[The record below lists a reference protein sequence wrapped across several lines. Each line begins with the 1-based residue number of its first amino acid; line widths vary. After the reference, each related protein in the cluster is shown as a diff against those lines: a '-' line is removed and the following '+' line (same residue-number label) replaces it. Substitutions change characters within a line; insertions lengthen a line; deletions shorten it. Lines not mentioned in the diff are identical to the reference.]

1 MVFDNHTHTTISNL
15 RLLDCINDP
24 IQLIDKAI
32 ELGLAGIAITD
43 HEALCAHIDVNE
55 YAKKLQETHPEFT
68 VALGDEIYL
77 TDTRDK
83 GQKYYHFILIAKDAI
98 GHRCLRELSTKA
110 WLNSYYDRGMERVPL
125 LKEELRSIYS
135 RFRGHLI
142 ATTACL
148 GGELGTSVLNLID
161 CENALDTINAQRY
174 HNQIA
179 VFLEYCLDLFGDD
192 FYIEV
197 APAKSKDQVAA
208 NKRFVKIA
216 EAFGI
221 KLCVGSDSHYLR
233 KEDRYVHKAYLT
245 SKPGEREVDSFY
257 EYCYLMN
264 EQEIR
269 ENLRAGLPDEVID
282 QIFCNSMEMAKKIEF
297 YDLSHSQQVTEVPVK
312 DYPKNNR
319 MAAEVKEYPTLAQ
332 MFVSDNI
339 QERYWINQCF
349 EGLEQKIG
357 EWDKHLNYVA
367 RLEEEADTKRIIGE
381 KLNTNMFAYPITL
394 QHYIDLFWKCGS
406 LVGPG
411 RGSSCSGLNHYLLN
425 VTQLDPIKYDL
436 PWFRY
441 LNRERVELGDI
452 DLDLAPSRRPSILS
466 EIKSERAQYLKEDL
480 DPQFKANL
488 GCTMIATFGTETT
501 KSAILTACRGY
512 RSKDYPSGI
521 DVDDAQYMTGLI
533 PIERGFLW
541 PLQDVIHG
549 NPEKERKPV
558 KPFLSFVNQFPGL
571 LDIMPNIEGLVN
583 KRSSH
588 ASGVILFNDD
598 PFEHCCFMK
607 TPKGEIITQWDLHKL
622 ESAGNVKYDF
632 LVVEVLDK
640 IIQAIQLLQEDGEID
655 PALSLREVYNKY
667 FHPDV
672 FPMDDKDMWKALQDG
687 DVLNAFQFDSEVGG
701 RAMKKIAPKSLQE
714 LADANGLMR
723 LMPSEKGAE
732 MPLDKYV
739 RFKDN
744 IRLWYKEMD
753 EAGLSKTEQKILEP
767 YFLSSYGV
775 PPSQEQLM
783 RMLMDPNICG
793 FSLAEAN
800 TARKIVGKKQMSKIP
815 ALHDKVLKSARS
827 QLLGQY
833 VWKNGIGP
841 QMGYSFSLIH
851 ALAYSILGL
860 QTGYIATHWNPVYWN
875 TACLIVNSGSLEDAS
890 KSEIVDIY
898 APEADD
904 LANGITFE
912 DLPDRSG
919 KVRKTASTDYSK
931 VAKAI
936 GEIRDSGVE
945 VSLLDINKS
954 GFGFK
959 PDAANNRILYGLK
972 GAANISD
979 DFIKQII
986 ANRPYVSMYDFYA
999 RVHPKAQQM
1008 ISLIKGGAFDSLEPR
1023 YQAMVEYV
1031 WLKCDKKKRIT
1042 LQNLPG
1048 LIRYGLLPEDTAE
1061 RIEARKFYEFT
1072 RYLKA
1077 ECKYLPDPSMYLAND
1092 IVIEFLNAHDLS
1104 DLLIIN
1110 TESRRTFIDVK
1121 MWDKIYQKQMDVFRD
1136 WIASDKEGILNTL
1149 NDTIF
1154 MEEWEKYGKG
1164 NLSSWEMDALCFY
1177 YHPHELIDANT
1188 YKYGISNY
1196 KDLPEVPVVER
1207 IYQRGNASIPIYRLN
1222 KICGTCIAKDKAK
1235 STVYLLTT
1243 QGVVTVK
1250 FTKEYFSMFDRRIST
1265 IDPTT
1270 GKKKF
1275 LENSWFNRGSM
1286 IMVKGFR
1293 REDMFVSRN
1302 YAASSGHQL
1311 YHITQ
1316 VLPNGDLE
1324 LQGERVKGEAEEDD
1338 NEV

>member
-43 HEALCAHIDVNE
+43 HEALCAHMDVNE

-125 LKEELRSIYS
+125 LKEELKSIYS

-148 GGELGTSVLNLID
+148 GGELGTAVLNLID

-197 APAKSKDQVAA
+197 APAKSKDQIAA

-221 KLCVGSDSHYLR
+221 RMCVGSDSHYLR

-257 EYCYLMN
+257 EYCYLMD

-269 ENLRAGLPDEVID
+269 ENLRAGLSDEVID
-282 QIFCNSMEMAKKIEF
+282 QIFRNSMEIAKKIEF

-312 DYPKNNR
+312 DYPKNSR

-332 MFVSDNI
+332 MFVSNNI
-339 QERYWINQCF
+339 QERYWVNQCF

-357 EWDKHLNYVA
+357 EWDKHLDYVA

-466 EIKSERAQYLKEDL
+466 EIKSERAQYLKAGL
-480 DPQFKANL
+480 DPQFKVNL
-488 GCTMIATFGTETT
+488 GCTMIATFGSETA

-533 PIERGFLW
+533 PIERGILW

-571 LDIMPNIEGLVN
+571 LDIMLNIEGLVN

-588 ASGVILFNDD
+588 ASGVILFGDD

-622 ESAGNVKYDF
+622 EAAGNVKYDF

-655 PALSLREVYNKY
+655 PTLSLREVYNKY

-672 FPMDDKDMWKALQDG
+672 FPMDDKNMWKALQDG

-753 EAGLSKTEQKILEP
+753 DAGLSKTEQKILEP

-800 TARKIVGKKQMSKIP
+800 TARKIVGKKQMAKIP
-815 ALHDKVLKSARS
+815 ALHEKVLKSARS

-1008 ISLIKGGAFDSLEPR
+1008 VSLIKGGAFDSLEPR

-1121 MWDKIYQKQMDVFRD
+1121 MWDKVYQKQMDVFRD
-1136 WIASDKEGILNTL
+1136 WIASDKEGILNAL

-1302 YAASSGHQL
+1302 YAASPGHQL
-1311 YHITQ
+1311 YRITQ

-1338 NEV
+1338 EV

>member
-43 HEALCAHIDVNE
+43 HEALCAHMDVNE

-125 LKEELRSIYS
+125 LKEELKSIYS

-197 APAKSKDQVAA
+197 APAKSKDQIAA

-221 KLCVGSDSHYLR
+221 KMCVGSDSHYLR

-257 EYCYLMN
+257 EYCYLMD

-269 ENLRAGLPDEVID
+269 ENLRAGLSDEVID
-282 QIFCNSMEMAKKIEF
+282 QIFRNSMEIAKKIEF

-312 DYPKNNR
+312 DYPKNSR

-339 QERYWINQCF
+339 QERYWVNQCF

-466 EIKSERAQYLKEDL
+466 EIKSERAQYLKTDL

-488 GCTMIATFGTETT
+488 GCTMIATFGTETA

-533 PIERGFLW
+533 PIERGLLW
-541 PLQDVIHG
+541 PLQDVVYG

-571 LDIMPNIEGLVN
+571 LDIMLNIEGLIN

-588 ASGVILFNDD
+588 ASGVILFSDD

-622 ESAGNVKYDF
+622 EAAGNVKYDF

-672 FPMDDKDMWKALQDG
+672 FPMDDKDMWKALQEG

-744 IRLWYKEMD
+744 IQLWYKEMD
-753 EAGLSKTEQKILEP
+753 DAGLSKTEQKILEP

-793 FSLAEAN
+793 FSLADAN
-800 TARKIVGKKQMSKIP
+800 TARKIVGKKQIAKIP
-815 ALHDKVLKSARS
+815 ALHEKVLKSAKS

-904 LANGITFE
+904 LANGVTFE

-1042 LQNLPG
+1042 LQNLPS

-1110 TESRRTFIDVK
+1110 TESRCTFIDVK
-1121 MWDKIYQKQMDVFRD
+1121 MWDKVYQKQMDVFRD
-1136 WIASDKEGILNTL
+1136 WIASDKEGILNAL
-1149 NDTIF
+1149 NDAIF

-1164 NLSSWEMDALCFY
+1164 NLSSWEMKALCFY

-1188 YKYGISNY
+1188 RKYGISNY

-1207 IYQRGNASIPIYRLN
+1207 IYQRGNASIPIYRLDR
-1222 KICGTCIAKDKAK
+1222 ICGTCIAKDKAK

-1275 LENSWFNRGSM
+1275 LEDSWFNRGSM
-1286 IMVKGFR
+1286 ILVKGFR

-1302 YAASSGHQL
+1302 YAASPGHQL
-1311 YHITQ
+1311 YRITQ

-1338 NEV
+1338 EV

>member
-43 HEALCAHIDVNE
+43 HEALCAHMDVNE

-125 LKEELRSIYS
+125 LKEELKSIYS

-148 GGELGTSVLNLID
+148 GGELGTAVLNLID

-197 APAKSKDQVAA
+197 APAKSKDQIAA

-221 KLCVGSDSHYLR
+221 KMCVGSDSHYLR

-257 EYCYLMN
+257 EYCYLMD

-282 QIFCNSMEMAKKIEF
+282 QIFRNSMEIAKKIEF

-312 DYPKNNR
+312 DYPKNSR

-339 QERYWINQCF
+339 QERYWVNQCF

-466 EIKSERAQYLKEDL
+466 EIKSERAQYLKTDL

-488 GCTMIATFGTETT
+488 GCTMIATFGTETA

-512 RSKDYPSGI
+512 RSQDYPSGI

-533 PIERGFLW
+533 PIERGLLW
-541 PLQDVIHG
+541 PLQDVVHG

-571 LDIMPNIEGLVN
+571 LDIMLNIEGLIN

-588 ASGVILFNDD
+588 ASGVILFSDD

-622 ESAGNVKYDF
+622 EAAGNVKYDF

-655 PALSLREVYNKY
+655 PTLSLREVYNKY

-687 DVLNAFQFDSEVGG
+687 EVLNAFQFDSEVGG

-744 IRLWYKEMD
+744 IQLWYKEMD
-753 EAGLSKTEQKILEP
+753 DAGLSKTEQKILEP

-793 FSLAEAN
+793 FSLADAN
-800 TARKIVGKKQMSKIP
+800 AARKIVGKKQIAKIP
-815 ALHDKVLKSARS
+815 ALHEKVLKSARS

-904 LANGITFE
+904 LANGVTFE

-1008 ISLIKGGAFDSLEPR
+1008 VSLIKGGAFDSLEPR

-1042 LQNLPG
+1042 LQNLPS

-1110 TESRRTFIDVK
+1110 TESRCTFIDVK
-1121 MWDKIYQKQMDVFRD
+1121 MWDKVYQKQMDVFRD
-1136 WIASDKEGILNTL
+1136 WIASDKEGILNAL
-1149 NDTIF
+1149 NDAIF

-1164 NLSSWEMDALCFY
+1164 NLSSWEMEALCFY
-1177 YHPHELIDANT
+1177 YHPHELINANT

-1293 REDMFVSRN
+1293 REDMFISRN
-1302 YAASSGHQL
+1302 YAASPGHQL
-1311 YHITQ
+1311 YRITQ

-1338 NEV
+1338 EV

>member
-43 HEALCAHIDVNE
+43 HEALCAHMDVNE

-125 LKEELRSIYS
+125 LKEELESIYS

-197 APAKSKDQVAA
+197 APAKSKDQIAA
-208 NKRFVKIA
+208 NKRFVMIA
-216 EAFGI
+216 KAFGI
-221 KLCVGSDSHYLR
+221 KMCVGSDSHYLR

-257 EYCYLMN
+257 EYCYLMD

-282 QIFCNSMEMAKKIEF
+282 QIFCNSMEIAKKIEF

-312 DYPKNNR
+312 DYPKNSR

-339 QERYWINQCF
+339 QERYWVNQCF

-466 EIKSERAQYLKEDL
+466 EIKSERAQYLKADL

-571 LDIMPNIEGLVN
+571 LDIMLNIEGLVN

-588 ASGVILFNDD
+588 ASGVILFSDD

-622 ESAGNVKYDF
+622 EAAGNVKYDF

-655 PALSLREVYNKY
+655 PTLSLREVYNKY

-672 FPMDDKDMWKALQDG
+672 FPMEDKNMWKALQDG
-687 DVLNAFQFDSEVGG
+687 EVLNAFQFDSEVGG

-744 IRLWYKEMD
+744 IQLWYKEMD
-753 EAGLSKTEQKILEP
+753 DAGLSKTEQKILEP

-793 FSLAEAN
+793 FSLADAN
-800 TARKIVGKKQMSKIP
+800 AARKIVGKKQMSKIP
-815 ALHDKVLKSARS
+815 ALHEKVLKSARS

-860 QTGYIATHWNPVYWN
+860 QTAYIATHWNPVYWN

-904 LANGITFE
+904 LANGVTFE

-986 ANRPYVSMYDFYA
+986 ANRPYVSIYDFYA

-1008 ISLIKGGAFDSLEPR
+1008 VSLIMGGAFDSLEPR

-1042 LQNLPG
+1042 LQNLPS

-1110 TESRRTFIDVK
+1110 TESRCAFIDVK
-1121 MWDKIYQKQMDVFRD
+1121 MWDKVYQKQMDVFRD
-1136 WIASDKEGILNTL
+1136 WIASDKEGILNAL
-1149 NDTIF
+1149 NDAIF

-1164 NLSSWEMDALCFY
+1164 NLSSWEMKALCFY

-1188 YKYGISNY
+1188 RKYGISNY

-1207 IYQRGNASIPIYRLN
+1207 IYQRGNASIPIYRLDR
-1222 KICGTCIAKDKAK
+1222 ICGTCIAKDKAK

-1275 LENSWFNRGSM
+1275 LEDSWFNRGSM

-1302 YAASSGHQL
+1302 YAASPGHQL
-1311 YHITQ
+1311 YRITQ

-1338 NEV
+1338 EV

>member
-43 HEALCAHIDVNE
+43 HEALCAHMDVNE

-77 TDTRDK
+77 ADTRDK

-125 LKEELRSIYS
+125 LKEELKSIYS

-148 GGELGTSVLNLID
+148 GGELGTAVLNLID

-179 VFLEYCLDLFGDD
+179 VFLEYCLDLFSDD

-197 APAKSKDQVAA
+197 APAKSKDQIAA

-221 KLCVGSDSHYLR
+221 KMCVGSDSHYLR

-257 EYCYLMN
+257 EYCYLMD

-269 ENLRAGLPDEVID
+269 ENLRAGLSDEVID
-282 QIFCNSMEMAKKIEF
+282 QIFRNSMEITKKIEF

-312 DYPKNNR
+312 DYPKNSL

-339 QERYWINQCF
+339 QERYWVNQCF

-466 EIKSERAQYLKEDL
+466 EIKSERAQYLKTDL

-488 GCTMIATFGTETT
+488 GCTMIATFGTETA

-533 PIERGFLW
+533 PIERGLLW
-541 PLQDVIHG
+541 PLQDVVYG

-558 KPFLSFVNQFPGL
+558 KPFISFVNQFPGL
-571 LDIMPNIEGLVN
+571 LDIMLNIEGLVN

-588 ASGVILFNDD
+588 ASGVILFSDD

-622 ESAGNVKYDF
+622 EAAGNVKYDF

-672 FPMDDKDMWKALQDG
+672 FPMDDKDMWKALQEG

-744 IRLWYKEMD
+744 IQLWYKEMD
-753 EAGLSKTEQKILEP
+753 DAGLSKTEQKILEP

-793 FSLAEAN
+793 FSLADAN
-800 TARKIVGKKQMSKIP
+800 TARKIVGKKQIAKIP
-815 ALHDKVLKSARS
+815 ALHEKVLKSARS

-904 LANGITFE
+904 LANGVTFE

-1008 ISLIKGGAFDSLEPR
+1008 VSLIKGGAFDSLEPR
-1023 YQAMVEYV
+1023 CQAMVEYV

-1042 LQNLPG
+1042 LQNLPS

-1110 TESRRTFIDVK
+1110 TESRCTFIDVK
-1121 MWDKIYQKQMDVFRD
+1121 MWDKVYQKQMDVFRD
-1136 WIASDKEGILNTL
+1136 WIASDKEGILNAL
-1149 NDTIF
+1149 NDAIF

-1164 NLSSWEMDALCFY
+1164 NLSSWEMEALCFY
-1177 YHPHELIDANT
+1177 YHPHELINANT

-1196 KDLPEVPVVER
+1196 KDLPEVPIIEK

-1302 YAASSGHQL
+1302 YAASPGHQL
-1311 YHITQ
+1311 YRITQ

-1338 NEV
+1338 EV

>member
-1 MVFDNHTHTTISNL
+1 MVFDNHTHTIISNL
-15 RLLDCINDP
+15 RLLDCINNP

-43 HEALCAHIDVNE
+43 HEALCAHMDVNE

-125 LKEELRSIYS
+125 LKEELKSIYS

-197 APAKSKDQVAA
+197 APAKSKDQIAA
-208 NKRFVKIA
+208 NKRFIKIA

-221 KLCVGSDSHYLR
+221 KMCVGSDSHYLR

-257 EYCYLMN
+257 EYCYLMD

-282 QIFCNSMEMAKKIEF
+282 QIFHNSMEIAKKIEF

-312 DYPKNNR
+312 DYPKNSR

-332 MFVSDNI
+332 MFVSNNI
-339 QERYWINQCF
+339 QERYWVNQCF

-357 EWDKHLNYVA
+357 EWDKHLDYVA

-425 VTQLDPIKYDL
+425 ITQLDPIKYDL

-466 EIKSERAQYLKEDL
+466 EIKSERAQYLKTDL

-549 NPEKERKPV
+549 NSEKERKPV

-571 LDIMPNIEGLVN
+571 LDIMLNIEGLVN

-588 ASGVILFNDD
+588 ASGVILFSDD

-622 ESAGNVKYDF
+622 EAAGNVKYDF

-640 IIQAIQLLQEDGEID
+640 IIQAIQLLQDDGEID
-655 PALSLREVYNKY
+655 PTLSLREVYNKY

-672 FPMDDKDMWKALQDG
+672 FPMEDKDMWKALQDG
-687 DVLNAFQFDSEVGG
+687 EVLNAFQFDSEVGG

-753 EAGLSKTEQKILEP
+753 DAGLSKTEQKILEP

-793 FSLAEAN
+793 FSLADAN

-815 ALHDKVLKSARS
+815 ALHEKVLKSARS

-1008 ISLIKGGAFDSLEPR
+1008 VSLIKGGAFDSLEPR

-1048 LIRYGLLPEDTAE
+1048 LIRYGLLPEDTTK
-1061 RIEARKFYEFT
+1061 RIEARRFYEFT

-1104 DLLIIN
+1104 DLLIVN

-1121 MWDKIYQKQMDVFRD
+1121 MWDKVYQKQMDVFRD
-1136 WIASDKEGILNTL
+1136 WIASDKEGILNAL
-1149 NDTIF
+1149 NNTIF

-1196 KDLPEVPVVER
+1196 KDLPEVPVIER

-1293 REDMFVSRN
+1293 REDMFMSRN
-1302 YAASSGHQL
+1302 YAASPGHQL
-1311 YHITQ
+1311 YRITQ

-1338 NEV
+1338 EV

>member
-43 HEALCAHIDVNE
+43 HEALCAHMDVNE

-125 LKEELRSIYS
+125 LKEELKSIYS

-148 GGELGTSVLNLID
+148 GGELGTAVLNLID

-197 APAKSKDQVAA
+197 APAKSKDQIAA

-221 KLCVGSDSHYLR
+221 KMCVGSDSHYLR

-257 EYCYLMN
+257 EYCYLMD

-269 ENLRAGLPDEVID
+269 ENLRAGLSDEVID
-282 QIFCNSMEMAKKIEF
+282 QIFRNSMEIAKKIEF

-312 DYPKNNR
+312 DYPKNSR

-339 QERYWINQCF
+339 QERYWVNQCF

-466 EIKSERAQYLKEDL
+466 EIKSERAQYLKTDL

-488 GCTMIATFGTETT
+488 GCTMIATFGTETA

-533 PIERGFLW
+533 PIERGLLW
-541 PLQDVIHG
+541 PLQDVVYG

-558 KPFLSFVNQFPGL
+558 KPFISFVNQFPGL
-571 LDIMPNIEGLVN
+571 LDIMLNIEGLVN

-588 ASGVILFNDD
+588 ASGVILFSDD

-622 ESAGNVKYDF
+622 EAAGNVKYDF

-672 FPMDDKDMWKALQDG
+672 FPMDDKDMWKALQEG

-744 IRLWYKEMD
+744 IQLWYKEMD
-753 EAGLSKTEQKILEP
+753 DAGLSKTEQKILEP

-793 FSLAEAN
+793 FSLADAH
-800 TARKIVGKKQMSKIP
+800 TARKIVGKKQIAKIP
-815 ALHDKVLKSARS
+815 ALHEKVLKSARS

-904 LANGITFE
+904 LANGVTFE

-1042 LQNLPG
+1042 LQNLPS

-1110 TESRRTFIDVK
+1110 TESRCTFIDVK
-1121 MWDKIYQKQMDVFRD
+1121 MWDKVYQKQMDVFRD
-1136 WIASDKEGILNTL
+1136 WIASDKEGILNAL
-1149 NDTIF
+1149 NDAIF

-1164 NLSSWEMDALCFY
+1164 NLSSWEMEALCFY
-1177 YHPHELIDANT
+1177 YHPHELINANT

-1196 KDLPEVPVVER
+1196 KDLPEVPVIEK

-1293 REDMFVSRN
+1293 REDMFISRN
-1302 YAASSGHQL
+1302 YAASPGHQL
-1311 YHITQ
+1311 YRITQ

-1338 NEV
+1338 EV

>member
-43 HEALCAHIDVNE
+43 HEALCAHMDVNE

-125 LKEELRSIYS
+125 LKEELKSIYS

-148 GGELGTSVLNLID
+148 GGELGTAVLNLID

-197 APAKSKDQVAA
+197 APAKSKDQIAA

-221 KLCVGSDSHYLR
+221 RMCVGSDSHYLR

-257 EYCYLMN
+257 EYCYLMD

-269 ENLRAGLPDEVID
+269 ENLRAGLSDEVID
-282 QIFCNSMEMAKKIEF
+282 QIFRNSMEIAKKIEF

-312 DYPKNNR
+312 DYPKNSR

-332 MFVSDNI
+332 MFVSNNI
-339 QERYWINQCF
+339 QERYWVNQCF

-357 EWDKHLNYVA
+357 EWDKYLDYVA

-466 EIKSERAQYLKEDL
+466 EIKSERAQYLKAGL
-480 DPQFKANL
+480 DPQFKVNL
-488 GCTMIATFGTETT
+488 GCTMIATFGSETA

-533 PIERGFLW
+533 PIERGILW

-571 LDIMPNIEGLVN
+571 LDIMLNIEGLVN

-588 ASGVILFNDD
+588 ASGVILFGDD

-622 ESAGNVKYDF
+622 EAAGNVKYDF

-655 PALSLREVYNKY
+655 PTLSLREVYNKY

-672 FPMDDKDMWKALQDG
+672 FPMDDKNMWKALQDG

-753 EAGLSKTEQKILEP
+753 DAGLSKTEQKILEP

-800 TARKIVGKKQMSKIP
+800 TARKIVGKKQMAKIP
-815 ALHDKVLKSARS
+815 ALHEKVLKSARS

-890 KSEIVDIY
+890 KSEIVNIY

-1008 ISLIKGGAFDSLEPR
+1008 VSLIKGGAFDSLEPR

-1121 MWDKIYQKQMDVFRD
+1121 MWDKVYQKQMDVFRD
-1136 WIASDKEGILNTL
+1136 WIASDKDGILNAL

-1196 KDLPEVPVVER
+1196 KDLPEIPVVER

-1302 YAASSGHQL
+1302 YAASPGHQL
-1311 YHITQ
+1311 YRITQ

-1338 NEV
+1338 EV

>member
-43 HEALCAHIDVNE
+43 HEALCAHMDVNE

-125 LKEELRSIYS
+125 LKEELKSIYS

-148 GGELGTSVLNLID
+148 GGELGTAVLNLID

-197 APAKSKDQVAA
+197 APAKSKDQIAA

-221 KLCVGSDSHYLR
+221 RMCVGSDSHYLR

-257 EYCYLMN
+257 EYCYLMD

-269 ENLRAGLPDEVID
+269 ENLRAGLSDEVID
-282 QIFCNSMEMAKKIEF
+282 QIFHNSMEIAKKIEF

-312 DYPKNNR
+312 DYPKNSR

-332 MFVSDNI
+332 MFVSNNI
-339 QERYWINQCF
+339 QERYWVNQCF

-357 EWDKHLNYVA
+357 EWDKHLDYVA

-466 EIKSERAQYLKEDL
+466 EIKSERAQYLKAGL
-480 DPQFKANL
+480 DPQFKVNL
-488 GCTMIATFGTETT
+488 GCTMIATFGSETA

-533 PIERGFLW
+533 PIERGILW

-571 LDIMPNIEGLVN
+571 LDIMLNIEGLVN

-588 ASGVILFNDD
+588 ASGVILFGDD

-622 ESAGNVKYDF
+622 EAAGNVKYDF

-655 PALSLREVYNKY
+655 PTLSLREVYNKY

-672 FPMDDKDMWKALQDG
+672 FPMDDKNMWKALQDG

-753 EAGLSKTEQKILEP
+753 DAGLSKTEQKILEP

-800 TARKIVGKKQMSKIP
+800 TARKIVGKKQIAKIP
-815 ALHDKVLKSARS
+815 ALHEKVLKSARS

-904 LANGITFE
+904 LANGVTFE

-986 ANRPYVSMYDFYA
+986 ANRPYASMYDFYA

-1008 ISLIKGGAFDSLEPR
+1008 VSLIKGGAFDSLEPR

-1061 RIEARKFYEFT
+1061 RVEARKFYEFT

-1121 MWDKIYQKQMDVFRD
+1121 MWDKVYQKQMDVFRD
-1136 WIASDKEGILNTL
+1136 WIASDKDGILNAL

-1196 KDLPEVPVVER
+1196 KDLPEIPVVER

-1293 REDMFVSRN
+1293 REDMFMSRN
-1302 YAASSGHQL
+1302 YAASPGHQL
-1311 YHITQ
+1311 YRITQ

-1338 NEV
+1338 EV

>member
-43 HEALCAHIDVNE
+43 HEALCAHMDVNE

-125 LKEELRSIYS
+125 LKEELESIYS

-197 APAKSKDQVAA
+197 APAKSKDQIAA
-208 NKRFVKIA
+208 NKRFAMIA
-216 EAFGI
+216 KAFGI
-221 KLCVGSDSHYLR
+221 KMCVGSDSHYLR

-257 EYCYLMN
+257 EYCYLMD

-282 QIFCNSMEMAKKIEF
+282 QIFRNSMEIAKKIEF

-312 DYPKNNR
+312 DYPKNSR
-319 MAAEVKEYPTLAQ
+319 MAAKVKEYPTLAQ

-339 QERYWINQCF
+339 QERYWVNQCF

-466 EIKSERAQYLKEDL
+466 EIKSERAQYLKADL

-571 LDIMPNIEGLVN
+571 LDIMLNIEGLVN

-588 ASGVILFNDD
+588 ASGVILFSDD

-622 ESAGNVKYDF
+622 EVAGNVKYDF

-655 PALSLREVYNKY
+655 PTLSLREVYNKY

-687 DVLNAFQFDSEVGG
+687 EVLNAFQFDSEVGG

-744 IRLWYKEMD
+744 IQLWYKEMD
-753 EAGLSKTEQKILEP
+753 DAGLSKTEQKILEP

-793 FSLAEAN
+793 FSLADAN
-800 TARKIVGKKQMSKIP
+800 AARKIVGKKQMSKIP
-815 ALHDKVLKSARS
+815 ALHEKVLKSARS

-904 LANGITFE
+904 LANGVTFE

-986 ANRPYVSMYDFYA
+986 ANRPYVSMYDFYT

-1008 ISLIKGGAFDSLEPR
+1008 VSLIRGGAFDSLEPR

-1042 LQNLPG
+1042 LQNLPS
-1048 LIRYGLLPEDTAE
+1048 LIRYGLLPEDTEE

-1110 TESRRTFIDVK
+1110 TESRCAFIDVK
-1121 MWDKIYQKQMDVFRD
+1121 MWDKVYQKQMDVFRD
-1136 WIASDKEGILNTL
+1136 WIASDKEGILNAL
-1149 NDTIF
+1149 NDAIF

-1164 NLSSWEMDALCFY
+1164 NLSSWEMKALCFY

-1188 YKYGISNY
+1188 RKYGISNY

-1207 IYQRGNASIPIYRLN
+1207 IYQRGNASIPIYRLDR
-1222 KICGTCIAKDKAK
+1222 ICGTCIAKDKAK

-1275 LENSWFNRGSM
+1275 LEDSWFNRGSM
-1286 IMVKGFR
+1286 ILVKGFR

-1302 YAASSGHQL
+1302 YAASPGHQL
-1311 YHITQ
+1311 YRITQ

-1338 NEV
+1338 EV

>member
-43 HEALCAHIDVNE
+43 HEALCAHMDVNE
-55 YAKKLQETHPEFT
+55 YAKKLQKTHPEFT

-125 LKEELRSIYS
+125 LKEELKSIYS

-148 GGELGTSVLNLID
+148 GGELGTAVLNLID

-197 APAKSKDQVAA
+197 APAKSKDQIAA

-221 KLCVGSDSHYLR
+221 KMCVGSDSHYLR

-257 EYCYLMN
+257 EYCYLMD

-282 QIFCNSMEMAKKIEF
+282 QIFRNSIEIAKKIEF

-312 DYPKNNR
+312 DYPKNSR

-339 QERYWINQCF
+339 QERYWVNQCF

-466 EIKSERAQYLKEDL
+466 EIKSERAQYLKTDL

-488 GCTMIATFGTETT
+488 GCTMIATFGTETA

-533 PIERGFLW
+533 PIERGLLW
-541 PLQDVIHG
+541 PLQDVIYG

-571 LDIMPNIEGLVN
+571 LDIMLNIEGLVN

-588 ASGVILFNDD
+588 ASGVILFSDD

-622 ESAGNVKYDF
+622 EAAGNVKYDF

-672 FPMDDKDMWKALQDG
+672 FPMDDKDMWKALQEG

-744 IRLWYKEMD
+744 IQLWYKEMD
-753 EAGLSKTEQKILEP
+753 DAGLSKTEQKILEP

-793 FSLAEAN
+793 FSLADAN
-800 TARKIVGKKQMSKIP
+800 AARKIVGKKQIAKIP
-815 ALHDKVLKSARS
+815 ALHEKVLKSARS

-904 LANGITFE
+904 LANGVTFE

-1008 ISLIKGGAFDSLEPR
+1008 VSLIKGGAFDSLEPR
-1023 YQAMVEYV
+1023 CQAMVEYV

-1042 LQNLPG
+1042 LQNLPS

-1110 TESRRTFIDVK
+1110 TESRCAFIDVK
-1121 MWDKIYQKQMDVFRD
+1121 MWDKVYQKQMDVFRD
-1136 WIASDKEGILNTL
+1136 WIASDKEGILNAL
-1149 NDTIF
+1149 NDAIF

-1164 NLSSWEMDALCFY
+1164 NLSSWEMKALCFY

-1188 YKYGISNY
+1188 RKYGISNY

-1207 IYQRGNASIPIYRLN
+1207 IYQRGNASIPIYRLDR
-1222 KICGTCIAKDKAK
+1222 ICGTCIAKDKAK

-1275 LENSWFNRGSM
+1275 LEDSWFNRGSM
-1286 IMVKGFR
+1286 ILVKGFR

-1302 YAASSGHQL
+1302 YAASPGHQL
-1311 YHITQ
+1311 YRITQ

-1338 NEV
+1338 EV

>member
-24 IQLIDKAI
+24 IQLINKAI

-43 HEALCAHIDVNE
+43 HEALCAHMDVNE

-125 LKEELRSIYS
+125 LKEELKSIYS

-197 APAKSKDQVAA
+197 APAKSKDQIAA

-221 KLCVGSDSHYLR
+221 KMCVGSDSHYLR

-269 ENLRAGLPDEVID
+269 ENLRAGLSDEVID
-282 QIFCNSMEMAKKIEF
+282 QIFRNSMEIAKKIEF

-312 DYPKNNR
+312 DYPKNSR

-339 QERYWINQCF
+339 QERYWVNQCF

-466 EIKSERAQYLKEDL
+466 EIKSERAQYLKADL
-480 DPQFKANL
+480 DPQFKTNL

-571 LDIMPNIEGLVN
+571 LDIMLNIEGLVN

-588 ASGVILFNDD
+588 ASGVILFSDD

-622 ESAGNVKYDF
+622 EAAGNVKYDF

-655 PALSLREVYNKY
+655 PTLSLREVYDKY

-687 DVLNAFQFDSEVGG
+687 EVLNAFQFDSEVGG

-744 IRLWYKEMD
+744 IQLWYKEMD
-753 EAGLSKTEQKILEP
+753 DAGLSKTEQKILEP

-783 RMLMDPNICG
+783 RMLMDPNICD
-793 FSLAEAN
+793 FSLADAN
-800 TARKIVGKKQMSKIP
+800 AARKIVGKKQMSKIP
-815 ALHDKVLKSARS
+815 ALHEKVLKSARS
-827 QLLGQY
+827 QLLGEY

-904 LANGITFE
+904 LANGVTFE

-1008 ISLIKGGAFDSLEPR
+1008 VSLIRGGAFDSLEPR

-1042 LQNLPG
+1042 LQNLPS
-1048 LIRYGLLPEDTAE
+1048 LIRYGLLPEDTEE

-1110 TESRRTFIDVK
+1110 TESRCTFIDAK
-1121 MWDKIYQKQMDVFRD
+1121 MWDKVYQKQMDVFRD
-1136 WIASDKEGILNTL
+1136 WIANDKEGILNAL
-1149 NDTIF
+1149 NDAIF

-1164 NLSSWEMDALCFY
+1164 NLSSWEMKALCFY

-1188 YKYGISNY
+1188 RKYGISNY

-1207 IYQRGNASIPIYRLN
+1207 IYQRGNASIPIYRLDR
-1222 KICGTCIAKDKAK
+1222 ICGTCIAKDKAK

-1275 LENSWFNRGSM
+1275 LENSWFDRGSM

-1302 YAASSGHQL
+1302 YAASPGHQL
-1311 YHITQ
+1311 YRITQ

-1338 NEV
+1338 EV

>member
-43 HEALCAHIDVNE
+43 HEALCAHMDVNE

-125 LKEELRSIYS
+125 LKEELKSIYS

-148 GGELGTSVLNLID
+148 GGELGTAVLNLID

-197 APAKSKDQVAA
+197 APAKSKDQIAA

-221 KLCVGSDSHYLR
+221 KMCVGSDSHYLR

-257 EYCYLMN
+257 EYCYLMD

-282 QIFCNSMEMAKKIEF
+282 QIFRNSIEIAKKIEF

-312 DYPKNNR
+312 DYPKNSR

-339 QERYWINQCF
+339 QERYWVNQCF

-466 EIKSERAQYLKEDL
+466 EIKSERAQYLKTDL

-488 GCTMIATFGTETT
+488 GCTMIATFGTETA

-533 PIERGFLW
+533 PIERGLLW
-541 PLQDVIHG
+541 PLQDVVHG

-558 KPFLSFVNQFPGL
+558 KPFISFVNQFPGL
-571 LDIMPNIEGLVN
+571 LDIMLNIEGLVN

-588 ASGVILFNDD
+588 ASGVILFSDD
-598 PFEHCCFMK
+598 LFEHCCFMK

-622 ESAGNVKYDF
+622 EAAGNVKYDF

-672 FPMDDKDMWKALQDG
+672 FPMDDKDMWKALQEG

-744 IRLWYKEMD
+744 IQLWYKEMD
-753 EAGLSKTEQKILEP
+753 DAGLSKTEQKILEP

-793 FSLAEAN
+793 FSLADAN
-800 TARKIVGKKQMSKIP
+800 TARKIVGKKQIAKIP
-815 ALHDKVLKSARS
+815 ALHEKVLKSARS

-904 LANGITFE
+904 LANGVTFE

-1008 ISLIKGGAFDSLEPR
+1008 VSLIKGGAFDSLEPR
-1023 YQAMVEYV
+1023 CQAMVEYV

-1042 LQNLPG
+1042 LQNLPS

-1110 TESRRTFIDVK
+1110 TESRYTFIDVK
-1121 MWDKIYQKQMDVFRD
+1121 MWDKVYQKQMDVFRD
-1136 WIASDKEGILNTL
+1136 WIASDKEGILNAL
-1149 NDTIF
+1149 NDAIF

-1164 NLSSWEMDALCFY
+1164 NLSSWEMKALCFY

-1188 YKYGISNY
+1188 RKYGISNY
-1196 KDLPEVPVVER
+1196 KDLPEVPAIEK

-1302 YAASSGHQL
+1302 YAASPGHQL
-1311 YHITQ
+1311 YRITQ

-1338 NEV
+1338 EV

>member
-15 RLLDCINDP
+15 RLLDCINNP

-43 HEALCAHIDVNE
+43 HEALCAHMDVNE
-55 YAKKLQETHPEFT
+55 YTKKLQETHPEFT

-125 LKEELRSIYS
+125 LKEELKSIYS

-197 APAKSKDQVAA
+197 APAKSKDQIAA
-208 NKRFVKIA
+208 NKRFIKIA

-221 KLCVGSDSHYLR
+221 KMCVGSDSHYLR

-257 EYCYLMN
+257 EYCYLMD

-282 QIFCNSMEMAKKIEF
+282 QIFRNSMEIAKKIEF

-312 DYPKNNR
+312 DYPKNSR

-332 MFVSDNI
+332 MFVSNNI
-339 QERYWINQCF
+339 QERYWVNQCF

-357 EWDKHLNYVA
+357 EWDKHLDYVA

-466 EIKSERAQYLKEDL
+466 EIKSERAQYLKADL
-480 DPQFKANL
+480 DPQFKVNL

-512 RSKDYPSGI
+512 RSKDYSSGI

-571 LDIMPNIEGLVN
+571 LDIMLNIEGLVN

-588 ASGVILFNDD
+588 ASGVILFSDD

-622 ESAGNVKYDF
+622 EAAGNVKYDF

-753 EAGLSKTEQKILEP
+753 DAGLSKTEQKILEP

-793 FSLAEAN
+793 FSLADAN

-815 ALHDKVLKSARS
+815 ALHEKVLKSARS

-1008 ISLIKGGAFDSLEPR
+1008 VSLIKGGAFDSLEPR

-1048 LIRYGLLPEDTAE
+1048 LIRYGLLPEDTTE
-1061 RIEARKFYEFT
+1061 RIEARRFYEFT

-1077 ECKYLPDPSMYLAND
+1077 ECKYLPDPSLYLAND

-1121 MWDKIYQKQMDVFRD
+1121 MWDKVYQKQMDVFRD
-1136 WIASDKEGILNTL
+1136 WIASDKEGILNAL

-1311 YHITQ
+1311 YRITQ

-1338 NEV
+1338 EV

>member
-43 HEALCAHIDVNE
+43 HEALCAHMDVNE

-125 LKEELRSIYS
+125 LKEELKSIYS

-148 GGELGTSVLNLID
+148 GGELGTAVLNLID

-197 APAKSKDQVAA
+197 APAKSKDQIAA

-221 KLCVGSDSHYLR
+221 RMCVGSDSHYLR

-257 EYCYLMN
+257 EYCYLMD

-269 ENLRAGLPDEVID
+269 ENLRAGLSDEVID
-282 QIFCNSMEMAKKIEF
+282 QIFRNSMEIAKKIEF

-332 MFVSDNI
+332 MFISNNI
-339 QERYWINQCF
+339 QERYWVNQCF

-357 EWDKHLNYVA
+357 EWDKHLDYVA
-367 RLEEEADTKRIIGE
+367 RLEEEADTKRIIGK

-466 EIKSERAQYLKEDL
+466 EIKSERAQYLKAGL
-480 DPQFKANL
+480 DPQFKVNL
-488 GCTMIATFGTETT
+488 GCTMIATFGSETA

-533 PIERGFLW
+533 PIERGILW

-571 LDIMPNIEGLVN
+571 LDIMLNIEGLVN

-588 ASGVILFNDD
+588 ASGVILFGDD

-622 ESAGNVKYDF
+622 EAAGNVKYDF

-655 PALSLREVYNKY
+655 PTLSLREVYNKY

-672 FPMDDKDMWKALQDG
+672 FPMDDKNMWKALQDG

-753 EAGLSKTEQKILEP
+753 DAGLSKTEQKILEP

-800 TARKIVGKKQMSKIP
+800 TARKIVGKKQMAKIP
-815 ALHDKVLKSARS
+815 ALHEKVLKSARS

-972 GAANISD
+972 GTANISD

-1008 ISLIKGGAFDSLEPR
+1008 VSLIKGGAFDSLEPR

-1061 RIEARKFYEFT
+1061 RVEARKFYEFT

-1110 TESRRTFIDVK
+1110 TESRCTFIDAK
-1121 MWDKIYQKQMDVFRD
+1121 MWDKVYQKQMDVFRN
-1136 WIASDKEGILNTL
+1136 WIASDKEGILNAL

-1196 KDLPEVPVVER
+1196 KDLPEIPVVER

-1293 REDMFVSRN
+1293 REDMFMSRN
-1302 YAASSGHQL
+1302 YAVSAGHQL
-1311 YHITQ
+1311 YRITQ

-1338 NEV
+1338 EV

>member
-43 HEALCAHIDVNE
+43 HEALCAHMDVNE

-125 LKEELRSIYS
+125 LKEELKSIYS

-148 GGELGTSVLNLID
+148 GGELGTAVLNLID

-197 APAKSKDQVAA
+197 APAKSKDQIAA

-221 KLCVGSDSHYLR
+221 RMCVGSDSHYLR

-257 EYCYLMN
+257 EYCYLMD

-269 ENLRAGLPDEVID
+269 ENLRAGLSDEVID
-282 QIFCNSMEMAKKIEF
+282 QIFRNSMEIAKKIEF

-332 MFVSDNI
+332 MFVSNNI
-339 QERYWINQCF
+339 QERYWVNQCF

-357 EWDKHLNYVA
+357 EWDKHLDYVA

-466 EIKSERAQYLKEDL
+466 EIKSERAQYLKAGL
-480 DPQFKANL
+480 DPQFKVNL
-488 GCTMIATFGTETT
+488 GCTMIATFGSETA

-533 PIERGFLW
+533 PIERGILW

-571 LDIMPNIEGLVN
+571 LDIMLNIEGLVN

-588 ASGVILFNDD
+588 ASGVILFGDD

-622 ESAGNVKYDF
+622 EAAGNVKYDF

-655 PALSLREVYNKY
+655 PTLSLREVYNKY

-672 FPMDDKDMWKALQDG
+672 FPMDNKNMWKALQDG

-753 EAGLSKTEQKILEP
+753 DAGLSKTEQKILEP

-800 TARKIVGKKQMSKIP
+800 TARKIVGKKQIAKIP
-815 ALHDKVLKSARS
+815 ALHEKVLKSARS

-1008 ISLIKGGAFDSLEPR
+1008 VSLIKGGAFDSLEPR

-1061 RIEARKFYEFT
+1061 RVEARKFYEFT

-1110 TESRRTFIDVK
+1110 TESRRTFIDAK
-1121 MWDKIYQKQMDVFRD
+1121 MWDKVYQKQMDVFRD
-1136 WIASDKEGILNTL
+1136 WIASDKEGILNAL

-1302 YAASSGHQL
+1302 YAASAGHQL
-1311 YHITQ
+1311 YRITQ

-1338 NEV
+1338 EV

>member
-43 HEALCAHIDVNE
+43 HEALCAHMDVNE

-125 LKEELRSIYS
+125 LKEELKSIYS

-161 CENALDTINAQRY
+161 CENALDTTNAQKY

-197 APAKSKDQVAA
+197 APAKSKDQIAA

-221 KLCVGSDSHYLR
+221 QMCVGSDSHYLR

-257 EYCYLMN
+257 EYCYLMD

-282 QIFCNSMEMAKKIEF
+282 QIFRNSMEIAKKIEF

-312 DYPKNNR
+312 DYPKNSR
-319 MAAEVKEYPTLAQ
+319 MAAEVEEYPTLAQ
-332 MFVSDNI
+332 MFISNNI
-339 QERYWINQCF
+339 QERYWVNQCF

-357 EWDKHLNYVA
+357 EWDKHLDYVV

-381 KLNTNMFAYPITL
+381 KLHTNMFAYPITL

-466 EIKSERAQYLKEDL
+466 EIKSERAQYLKADL
-480 DPQFKANL
+480 DPQFKVNL

-571 LDIMPNIEGLVN
+571 LDIMLNIEGLVN

-588 ASGVILFNDD
+588 ASGVILFSDD

-622 ESAGNVKYDF
+622 EAAGNVKYDF

-640 IIQAIQLLQEDGEID
+640 IIQAIQLLQDDGEID
-655 PALSLREVYNKY
+655 PTLSLREVYNKY

-672 FPMDDKDMWKALQDG
+672 FPMNDKDMWKALQDG

-753 EAGLSKTEQKILEP
+753 DAGLSKTEQKILEP

-800 TARKIVGKKQMSKIP
+800 TARKIVGKKQMAKIP
-815 ALHDKVLKSARS
+815 ALHEKVLKSARS

-904 LANGITFE
+904 LANGVTFE

-1008 ISLIKGGAFDSLEPR
+1008 VSLIKGGAFDSLEPR

-1048 LIRYGLLPEDTAE
+1048 LIRYGLLPEDTTE
-1061 RIEARKFYEFT
+1061 RIEARRFYEFT

-1104 DLLIIN
+1104 DLLIVN

-1136 WIASDKEGILNTL
+1136 WIASDKEGILNAL

-1188 YKYGISNY
+1188 RKYGISNY

-1207 IYQRGNASIPIYRLN
+1207 IYQRGNASIPIYRLD
-1222 KICGTCIAKDKAK
+1222 KIFGTCIAKDKAK

-1265 IDPTT
+1265 IDSTT

-1302 YAASSGHQL
+1302 YAASAGHQL
-1311 YHITQ
+1311 YRITQ
-1316 VLPNGDLE
+1316 VFPNGDLE
-1324 LQGERVKGEAEEDD
+1324 LQGERVKGEVEEDD
-1338 NEV
+1338 EV

>member
-43 HEALCAHIDVNE
+43 HEALCAHMDVNE

-125 LKEELRSIYS
+125 LKEELKSIYS

-148 GGELGTSVLNLID
+148 GGELGTAVLNLID

-197 APAKSKDQVAA
+197 APAKSKDQIAA

-221 KLCVGSDSHYLR
+221 KMCVGSDSHYLR

-257 EYCYLMN
+257 EYCYLMD

-269 ENLRAGLPDEVID
+269 ENLRAGLSDEVID
-282 QIFCNSMEMAKKIEF
+282 QIFRNSMEIAKKIEF

-312 DYPKNNR
+312 DYPKNSR

-339 QERYWINQCF
+339 QERYWVNQCF

-466 EIKSERAQYLKEDL
+466 EIKSERAQYLKTDL

-488 GCTMIATFGTETT
+488 GCTMIATFGTETA

-533 PIERGFLW
+533 PIERGLLW
-541 PLQDVIHG
+541 PLQDVVYG

-558 KPFLSFVNQFPGL
+558 KPFISFVNQFPGL
-571 LDIMPNIEGLVN
+571 LDIMLNIEGLVN

-588 ASGVILFNDD
+588 ASGVILFSDD

-622 ESAGNVKYDF
+622 EAAGNVKYDF

-672 FPMDDKDMWKALQDG
+672 FPMDDKDMWKALQEG

-744 IRLWYKEMD
+744 IQLWYKEMD
-753 EAGLSKTEQKILEP
+753 DAGLSKTEQKILEP

-783 RMLMDPNICG
+783 RMLMDQNICG
-793 FSLAEAN
+793 FSLADAN
-800 TARKIVGKKQMSKIP
+800 AARKIVGKKQIAKIP
-815 ALHDKVLKSARS
+815 ALHEKVLKSARS

-904 LANGITFE
+904 LANGVTFE

-1008 ISLIKGGAFDSLEPR
+1008 VSLIKGGAFDSLEPR

-1042 LQNLPG
+1042 LQNLPS

-1061 RIEARKFYEFT
+1061 HIEARKFYEFT

-1110 TESRRTFIDVK
+1110 TESRCTFIDVK
-1121 MWDKIYQKQMDVFRD
+1121 MWDKVYQKQMDVFRD
-1136 WIASDKEGILNTL
+1136 WIASDKEGILNAL
-1149 NDTIF
+1149 NDAIF

-1164 NLSSWEMDALCFY
+1164 NLSSWEMEALCFY
-1177 YHPHELIDANT
+1177 YHPHELINANT

-1196 KDLPEVPVVER
+1196 KDLPEVPVIEK

-1302 YAASSGHQL
+1302 YAASPGHQL
-1311 YHITQ
+1311 YRITQ

-1338 NEV
+1338 EV

>member
-24 IQLIDKAI
+24 IQLINKAI

-43 HEALCAHIDVNE
+43 HEALCAHMDVNE

-125 LKEELRSIYS
+125 LKEELKSIYS

-197 APAKSKDQVAA
+197 APAKSKDQIAA
-208 NKRFVKIA
+208 NKRFVMIA
-216 EAFGI
+216 KAFGI
-221 KLCVGSDSHYLR
+221 KMCVGSDSHYLK

-257 EYCYLMN
+257 EYCYLMD

-269 ENLRAGLPDEVID
+269 ENLRAGLSDEVID
-282 QIFCNSMEMAKKIEF
+282 QIFRNSMEIAKKIEF

-312 DYPKNNR
+312 DYPKNSR

-332 MFVSDNI
+332 MFISDNI
-339 QERYWINQCF
+339 QERYWVNQCF

-466 EIKSERAQYLKEDL
+466 EIKSERAQYLKADL

-571 LDIMPNIEGLVN
+571 LDIMLNIEGLVN

-588 ASGVILFNDD
+588 ASGVILFSDD

-622 ESAGNVKYDF
+622 EAAGNVKYDF

-655 PALSLREVYNKY
+655 PTLSLREVYDKY

-687 DVLNAFQFDSEVGG
+687 EVLNAFQFDSEVGG

-744 IRLWYKEMD
+744 IQLWYKEMD
-753 EAGLSKTEQKILEP
+753 DAGLSKTEQKILEP

-783 RMLMDPNICG
+783 RMLMDPNICD
-793 FSLAEAN
+793 FSLADAN
-800 TARKIVGKKQMSKIP
+800 AARKIVGKKQMSKIP
-815 ALHDKVLKSARS
+815 ALHEKVLKSARS
-827 QLLGQY
+827 QLLGEY

-904 LANGITFE
+904 LANGVTFE

-1008 ISLIKGGAFDSLEPR
+1008 VSLIRGGAFDSLEPR

-1042 LQNLPG
+1042 LQNLPS
-1048 LIRYGLLPEDTAE
+1048 LIRYGLLPEDTEE

-1072 RYLKA
+1072 RYLKT

-1110 TESRRTFIDVK
+1110 TESRCTFIDVK
-1121 MWDKIYQKQMDVFRD
+1121 MWDKVYQKQMDVFRD
-1136 WIASDKEGILNTL
+1136 WIASDKEGILNAL
-1149 NDTIF
+1149 NDAIF

-1164 NLSSWEMDALCFY
+1164 NLSSWEMKALCFY
-1177 YHPHELIDANT
+1177 YHPHELINANT
-1188 YKYGISNY
+1188 RKYGISNY

-1207 IYQRGNASIPIYRLN
+1207 IYQRGNASIPIYHLDR
-1222 KICGTCIAKDKAK
+1222 ICGTCIAKDKAK

-1275 LENSWFNRGSM
+1275 LEDSWFNRGSM
-1286 IMVKGFR
+1286 ILVKGFR

-1302 YAASSGHQL
+1302 YAASPGHQL
-1311 YHITQ
+1311 YRITQ

-1338 NEV
+1338 EV

>member
-43 HEALCAHIDVNE
+43 HEALCAHMDVNE

-125 LKEELRSIYS
+125 LKEELKSIYS

-148 GGELGTSVLNLID
+148 GGELGTAVLNLID

-197 APAKSKDQVAA
+197 APAKSKDQIAA

-221 KLCVGSDSHYLR
+221 KMCVGSDSHYLR

-257 EYCYLMN
+257 EYCYLMD

-269 ENLRAGLPDEVID
+269 ENLRAGLSDEVID
-282 QIFCNSMEMAKKIEF
+282 QIFRNSMEITKKIEF

-312 DYPKNNR
+312 DYPKNSL

-339 QERYWINQCF
+339 QERYWVNQCF

-466 EIKSERAQYLKEDL
+466 EIKSERAQYLKTDL

-488 GCTMIATFGTETT
+488 GCTMIATFGTETA

-533 PIERGFLW
+533 PIERGLLW
-541 PLQDVIHG
+541 PLQDVVYG

-558 KPFLSFVNQFPGL
+558 KPFISFVNQFPGL
-571 LDIMPNIEGLVN
+571 LDIMLNIEGLVN

-588 ASGVILFNDD
+588 ASGVILFSDD

-607 TPKGEIITQWDLHKL
+607 TPKGESISQWDLHKL
-622 ESAGNVKYDF
+622 EAAGNVKYDF

-672 FPMDDKDMWKALQDG
+672 FPMDDKDMWKALQEG

-744 IRLWYKEMD
+744 IQLWYKEMD
-753 EAGLSKTEQKILEP
+753 DAGLSKTEQKILEP

-793 FSLAEAN
+793 FSLADAN
-800 TARKIVGKKQMSKIP
+800 TARKIVGKKQIAKIP
-815 ALHDKVLKSARS
+815 ALHEKVLKSARS

-904 LANGITFE
+904 LANGVTFE

-1008 ISLIKGGAFDSLEPR
+1008 VSLIKGGAFDSLEPR
-1023 YQAMVEYV
+1023 CQAMVEYV

-1042 LQNLPG
+1042 LQNLPS

-1110 TESRRTFIDVK
+1110 TESRCTFIDVK
-1121 MWDKIYQKQMDVFRD
+1121 MWDKVYQKQMDVFRD
-1136 WIASDKEGILNTL
+1136 WIASDKEGILNAL
-1149 NDTIF
+1149 NDAIF

-1164 NLSSWEMDALCFY
+1164 NLSSWEMEALCFY
-1177 YHPHELIDANT
+1177 YHPHELINANT

-1196 KDLPEVPVVER
+1196 KDLPEVPVIEK

-1302 YAASSGHQL
+1302 YAASPGHQL
-1311 YHITQ
+1311 YRITQ

-1338 NEV
+1338 EV

>member
-43 HEALCAHIDVNE
+43 HEALCAHMDVNE

-125 LKEELRSIYS
+125 LKEELKSIYS

-148 GGELGTSVLNLID
+148 GGELGTAVLNLID

-197 APAKSKDQVAA
+197 APAKSKDQIAA

-221 KLCVGSDSHYLR
+221 KMCVGSDSHYLR

-257 EYCYLMN
+257 EYCYLMD

-269 ENLRAGLPDEVID
+269 ENLRAGLSDEVID
-282 QIFCNSMEMAKKIEF
+282 QIFRNSMEIAKKIEF

-312 DYPKNNR
+312 DYPKNSR

-339 QERYWINQCF
+339 QERYWVNQCF

-466 EIKSERAQYLKEDL
+466 EIKSERAQYLKTDL

-488 GCTMIATFGTETT
+488 GCTMIATFGTETA

-533 PIERGFLW
+533 PIERGLLW
-541 PLQDVIHG
+541 PLQDVVYG

-558 KPFLSFVNQFPGL
+558 KPFISFVNQFPGL
-571 LDIMPNIEGLVN
+571 LDIMLNIEGLVN

-588 ASGVILFNDD
+588 ASGVILFSDD

-622 ESAGNVKYDF
+622 EAAGNVKYDF

-672 FPMDDKDMWKALQDG
+672 FPMDDKDMWKALQEG

-744 IRLWYKEMD
+744 IQLWYKEMD
-753 EAGLSKTEQKILEP
+753 DAGLSKTEQKILEP

-793 FSLAEAN
+793 FSLADAN
-800 TARKIVGKKQMSKIP
+800 TARKIVGKKQIAKIP
-815 ALHDKVLKSARS
+815 ALHEKVLKSARS

-904 LANGITFE
+904 LANGVTFE

-1042 LQNLPG
+1042 LQNLPS

-1110 TESRRTFIDVK
+1110 TESRCAFIDVK
-1121 MWDKIYQKQMDVFRD
+1121 MWDKVYQKQMDVFRD
-1136 WIASDKEGILNTL
+1136 WIASDKEGILNAL
-1149 NDTIF
+1149 NDAIF

-1164 NLSSWEMDALCFY
+1164 NLSSWEMKALCFY

-1188 YKYGISNY
+1188 RKYGISNY

-1207 IYQRGNASIPIYRLN
+1207 IYQRGNASIPIYHLDR
-1222 KICGTCIAKDKAK
+1222 ICGTCIAKDKAK

-1275 LENSWFNRGSM
+1275 LEDSWFNRGSM

-1302 YAASSGHQL
+1302 YAASPGHQL
-1311 YHITQ
+1311 YRITQ

-1338 NEV
+1338 EV

>member
-43 HEALCAHIDVNE
+43 HEALCAHMDVNE

-125 LKEELRSIYS
+125 LKEELKSIYS

-148 GGELGTSVLNLID
+148 GGELGTAVLNLID

-197 APAKSKDQVAA
+197 APAKSKDQIAA

-221 KLCVGSDSHYLR
+221 RMCVGSDSHYLR

-257 EYCYLMN
+257 EYCYLMD

-269 ENLRAGLPDEVID
+269 ENLRAGLSDEVID
-282 QIFCNSMEMAKKIEF
+282 QVFHNSMEIAKKIEF

-312 DYPKNNR
+312 DYPKNSR

-332 MFVSDNI
+332 MFVSNNI
-339 QERYWINQCF
+339 QERYWVNQCF

-357 EWDKHLNYVA
+357 EWDKHLDYVA

-466 EIKSERAQYLKEDL
+466 EIKSERAQYLKAGL
-480 DPQFKANL
+480 DPQFKVNL
-488 GCTMIATFGTETT
+488 GCTMIATFGSETA

-533 PIERGFLW
+533 PIERGILW

-571 LDIMPNIEGLVN
+571 LDIMLNIEGLVN

-588 ASGVILFNDD
+588 ASGVILFGDD

-622 ESAGNVKYDF
+622 EAAGNVKYDF

-655 PALSLREVYNKY
+655 PTLSLREVYNKY

-672 FPMDDKDMWKALQDG
+672 FPMDDKNMWKALQDG

-753 EAGLSKTEQKILEP
+753 DAGLSKTEQKILEP

-800 TARKIVGKKQMSKIP
+800 TARKIVGKKQIAKIP
-815 ALHDKVLKSARS
+815 ALHEKVLKSARS

-875 TACLIVNSGSLEDAS
+875 TACLIINSGSLEDAS

-986 ANRPYVSMYDFYA
+986 ANRPYASMYDFYA

-1008 ISLIKGGAFDSLEPR
+1008 VSLIKGGAFDSLEPR

-1061 RIEARKFYEFT
+1061 RVEARKFYEFT

-1110 TESRRTFIDVK
+1110 TESRCTFIDVK
-1121 MWDKIYQKQMDVFRD
+1121 MWDKVYQKQMDVFRD
-1136 WIASDKEGILNTL
+1136 WIASDKDGILNAL

-1196 KDLPEVPVVER
+1196 KDLPEIPVVER

-1302 YAASSGHQL
+1302 YAASPGHQL
-1311 YHITQ
+1311 YRITQ

-1338 NEV
+1338 EV

>member
-43 HEALCAHIDVNE
+43 HEALCAHMDVNE

-125 LKEELRSIYS
+125 LKEELKSIYS

-197 APAKSKDQVAA
+197 APAKSKDQIAA
-208 NKRFVKIA
+208 NKRFALIA
-216 EAFGI
+216 KAFGI
-221 KLCVGSDSHYLR
+221 KMCVGSDSHYLR

-269 ENLRAGLPDEVID
+269 ENLRAGLSDEVID
-282 QIFCNSMEMAKKIEF
+282 QIFRNSMEIAKKIEF

-312 DYPKNNR
+312 DYPKNSR

-339 QERYWINQCF
+339 QERYWVNQCF

-466 EIKSERAQYLKEDL
+466 EIKSERAQYLKADL

-571 LDIMPNIEGLVN
+571 LDIMLNIEGLVN

-588 ASGVILFNDD
+588 ASGVILFSDD

-622 ESAGNVKYDF
+622 EAAGNVKYDF

-655 PALSLREVYNKY
+655 PTLSLREVYDKY

-687 DVLNAFQFDSEVGG
+687 EVLNAFQFDSEVGG

-744 IRLWYKEMD
+744 IQLWYKEMD
-753 EAGLSKTEQKILEP
+753 DAGLSKTEQKILEP

-783 RMLMDPNICG
+783 RMLMDPNICD
-793 FSLAEAN
+793 FSLADAN
-800 TARKIVGKKQMSKIP
+800 AARKIVGKKQMSKIP
-815 ALHDKVLKSARS
+815 ALHEKVLKSARS
-827 QLLGQY
+827 QLLGEY

-904 LANGITFE
+904 LANGVTFE

-1008 ISLIKGGAFDSLEPR
+1008 VSLIRGGAFDSLEPR

-1042 LQNLPG
+1042 LQNLPS
-1048 LIRYGLLPEDTAE
+1048 LIRYGLLPEDTEE

-1110 TESRRTFIDVK
+1110 TESRCAFIDVK
-1121 MWDKIYQKQMDVFRD
+1121 MWDKVYQKQMDVFRD
-1136 WIASDKEGILNTL
+1136 WIASDKEGILNAL
-1149 NDTIF
+1149 NDAIF

-1164 NLSSWEMDALCFY
+1164 NLSSWEMKALCFY

-1188 YKYGISNY
+1188 RKYGISNY

-1207 IYQRGNASIPIYRLN
+1207 IYQRGNASIPIYRLDR
-1222 KICGTCIAKDKAK
+1222 ICGTCIAKDKAK

-1275 LENSWFNRGSM
+1275 LEDSWFNRGSM
-1286 IMVKGFR
+1286 ILVKGFR

-1302 YAASSGHQL
+1302 YAASPGHQL
-1311 YHITQ
+1311 YRITQ

-1338 NEV
+1338 EV

>member
-32 ELGLAGIAITD
+32 ELNLAGIAITD
-43 HEALCAHIDVNE
+43 HEALCAHMDVNE

-125 LKEELRSIYS
+125 LKEELKSIYS

-148 GGELGTSVLNLID
+148 GGELGAAVLNLID

-197 APAKSKDQVAA
+197 APAKSKDQIAA

-221 KLCVGSDSHYLR
+221 KMCVGSDSHYLR

-257 EYCYLMN
+257 EYCYLMD

-269 ENLRAGLPDEVID
+269 ENLRAGLSDEVID
-282 QIFCNSMEMAKKIEF
+282 QIFRNSMEIAKKIEF

-312 DYPKNNR
+312 DYPKNSR

-339 QERYWINQCF
+339 QERYWVNQCF

-466 EIKSERAQYLKEDL
+466 EIKSERAQYLKTDL

-488 GCTMIATFGTETT
+488 GCTMIATFGTETA

-533 PIERGFLW
+533 PIERGLLW
-541 PLQDVIHG
+541 PLQDVVHG

-571 LDIMPNIEGLVN
+571 LDIMLNIEGLVN

-588 ASGVILFNDD
+588 ASGVILFSDD

-622 ESAGNVKYDF
+622 EAAGNVKYDF

-655 PALSLREVYNKY
+655 PTLSLREVYNKY

-687 DVLNAFQFDSEVGG
+687 EVLNAFQFDSEVGG

-753 EAGLSKTEQKILEP
+753 DAGLSKTEQKILEP

-793 FSLAEAN
+793 FSLADAN
-800 TARKIVGKKQMSKIP
+800 AARKIVGKKQIAKIP
-815 ALHDKVLKSARS
+815 ALHEKVLKSARS

-1008 ISLIKGGAFDSLEPR
+1008 VSLIKGGAFDSLEPR
-1023 YQAMVEYV
+1023 CQAMVEYV

-1042 LQNLPG
+1042 LQNLPS

-1092 IVIEFLNAHDLS
+1092 IVIEFLNTHDLS

-1110 TESRRTFIDVK
+1110 TESRCTFIDVK
-1121 MWDKIYQKQMDVFRD
+1121 MWDKVYQKQMDVFRD
-1136 WIASDKEGILNTL
+1136 WIASDKEGILNAL
-1149 NDTIF
+1149 NDAIF

-1164 NLSSWEMDALCFY
+1164 NLSSWEMEALCFY
-1177 YHPHELIDANT
+1177 YHPHELINANT

-1196 KDLPEVPVVER
+1196 KDLPEVPVVEK

-1286 IMVKGFR
+1286 ILVKGFR
-1293 REDMFVSRN
+1293 REDMFISRN
-1302 YAASSGHQL
+1302 YAASPGHQL
-1311 YHITQ
+1311 YRITQ

-1338 NEV
+1338 EV

>member
-43 HEALCAHIDVNE
+43 HEALCAHMDVNE

-125 LKEELRSIYS
+125 LKEELKSIYS

-148 GGELGTSVLNLID
+148 GGELGTAVLNLID

-174 HNQIA
+174 HTQIA

-197 APAKSKDQVAA
+197 APAKSKDQIAA

-221 KLCVGSDSHYLR
+221 RMCVGSDSHYLR

-257 EYCYLMN
+257 EYCYLMD

-269 ENLRAGLPDEVID
+269 ENLRAGLSDEVID
-282 QIFCNSMEMAKKIEF
+282 QIFRNSMEIAKKIEF

-332 MFVSDNI
+332 MFVSNNI
-339 QERYWINQCF
+339 QERYWVNQCF

-357 EWDKHLNYVA
+357 EWDKHLDYVA

-466 EIKSERAQYLKEDL
+466 EIKSERAQYLKTGL
-480 DPQFKANL
+480 DPQFKVNL
-488 GCTMIATFGTETT
+488 GCTMIATFGSETA

-533 PIERGFLW
+533 PIERGILW

-571 LDIMPNIEGLVN
+571 LDIMLNIEGLVN

-588 ASGVILFNDD
+588 ASGVILFGDD

-622 ESAGNVKYDF
+622 EAAGNVKYDF

-655 PALSLREVYNKY
+655 PTLSLREVYNKY

-672 FPMDDKDMWKALQDG
+672 FPMDDKNMWKALQDG

-753 EAGLSKTEQKILEP
+753 DAGLSKTEQKILEP

-800 TARKIVGKKQMSKIP
+800 TARKIVGKKQIAKIP
-815 ALHDKVLKSARS
+815 ALHEKVLKSARS

-986 ANRPYVSMYDFYA
+986 ANRPYASMYDFYA

-1008 ISLIKGGAFDSLEPR
+1008 VSLIKGGAFDSLEPR

-1061 RIEARKFYEFT
+1061 RVEARKFYEFT

-1110 TESRRTFIDVK
+1110 TESRCTFIDAK
-1121 MWDKIYQKQMDVFRD
+1121 MWDKVYQKQMDVFRN
-1136 WIASDKEGILNTL
+1136 WIASDKEGILNAL

-1196 KDLPEVPVVER
+1196 KDLPEIPVVER

-1293 REDMFVSRN
+1293 REDMFMSRN
-1302 YAASSGHQL
+1302 YAASPGHQL
-1311 YHITQ
+1311 YRITQ

-1338 NEV
+1338 EV

>member
-43 HEALCAHIDVNE
+43 HEALCAHMDVNE

-125 LKEELRSIYS
+125 LKEELKSIYS
-135 RFRGHLI
+135 RFRGHLL

-148 GGELGTSVLNLID
+148 GGELGTAVLNLID

-197 APAKSKDQVAA
+197 APAKSKDQIAA

-221 KLCVGSDSHYLR
+221 KMCVGSDSHYLR

-257 EYCYLMN
+257 EYCYLMD

-269 ENLRAGLPDEVID
+269 ENLRAGLSDEVID
-282 QIFCNSMEMAKKIEF
+282 QIFRNSMEIAKKIEF

-312 DYPKNNR
+312 DYPKNSR

-339 QERYWINQCF
+339 QERYWVNQCF

-466 EIKSERAQYLKEDL
+466 EIKSERAQYLKTDL

-488 GCTMIATFGTETT
+488 GCTMIATFGTETA

-533 PIERGFLW
+533 PIERGLLW
-541 PLQDVIHG
+541 PLQDVVHG

-571 LDIMPNIEGLVN
+571 LDIMLNIEGLIN

-588 ASGVILFNDD
+588 ASGVILFSDD

-607 TPKGEIITQWDLHKL
+607 TPKGEIITQWDLHQL
-622 ESAGNVKYDF
+622 EAAGNVKYDF

-655 PALSLREVYNKY
+655 PTLSLREVYNKY

-687 DVLNAFQFDSEVGG
+687 EVLNAFQFDSEVGG

-744 IRLWYKEMD
+744 IQLWYKEMD
-753 EAGLSKTEQKILEP
+753 DAGLSKTEQKILEP

-793 FSLAEAN
+793 FSLADAN
-800 TARKIVGKKQMSKIP
+800 AARKIVGKKQIAKIP
-815 ALHDKVLKSARS
+815 ALHEKVLKSARS

-898 APEADD
+898 TPEADD
-904 LANGITFE
+904 LANGVTFE

-979 DFIKQII
+979 DFIQQII
-986 ANRPYVSMYDFYA
+986 ANRPYVSMYDFYT

-1008 ISLIKGGAFDSLEPR
+1008 VSLIKGGAFDSLEPR

-1042 LQNLPG
+1042 LQNLPS

-1061 RIEARKFYEFT
+1061 RIESRKFYEFT

-1110 TESRRTFIDVK
+1110 TESRCTFIDVK
-1121 MWDKIYQKQMDVFRD
+1121 MWDKVYQKQMDVFRD
-1136 WIASDKEGILNTL
+1136 WIASDKEGILNAL
-1149 NDTIF
+1149 NDAIF

-1164 NLSSWEMDALCFY
+1164 NLSSWEMEALCFY
-1177 YHPHELIDANT
+1177 YHPHELINANT

-1196 KDLPEVPVVER
+1196 KDLPEVPVVEK

-1293 REDMFVSRN
+1293 REDMFISRN
-1302 YAASSGHQL
+1302 YAASPGHQL
-1311 YHITQ
+1311 YRITQ

-1338 NEV
+1338 EV

>member
-43 HEALCAHIDVNE
+43 HEALCAHMDVNE

-125 LKEELRSIYS
+125 LKEELKSIYS

-148 GGELGTSVLNLID
+148 GGELGTAVLNLID

-197 APAKSKDQVAA
+197 APAKSKDQIAA

-221 KLCVGSDSHYLR
+221 KMCVGSDSHYLR

-257 EYCYLMN
+257 EYCYLMD

-269 ENLRAGLPDEVID
+269 ENLRAGLSDEVID
-282 QIFCNSMEMAKKIEF
+282 QIFRNSMEIAKKIEF

-312 DYPKNNR
+312 DYPKNSR

-339 QERYWINQCF
+339 QERYWVNQCF

-466 EIKSERAQYLKEDL
+466 EIKSERAQYLKTDL

-488 GCTMIATFGTETT
+488 GCTMIATFGTETA

-533 PIERGFLW
+533 PIERGLLW
-541 PLQDVIHG
+541 PLQDVVYG

-558 KPFLSFVNQFPGL
+558 KPFISFVNQFPGL
-571 LDIMPNIEGLVN
+571 LDIMLNIEGLVN

-588 ASGVILFNDD
+588 ASGVILFSDD

-622 ESAGNVKYDF
+622 EAAGNVKYDF

-672 FPMDDKDMWKALQDG
+672 FPMDDKDMWKALQEG

-744 IRLWYKEMD
+744 IQLWYKEMD
-753 EAGLSKTEQKILEP
+753 DAGLSKTEQKILEP

-793 FSLAEAN
+793 FSLADAN
-800 TARKIVGKKQMSKIP
+800 TARKIVGKKQIAKIP
-815 ALHDKVLKSARS
+815 ALHEKVLKSARS

-904 LANGITFE
+904 LANGVTFE

-959 PDAANNRILYGLK
+959 PDATNNRILYGLK

-1008 ISLIKGGAFDSLEPR
+1008 VSLIKGGAFDSLEPR
-1023 YQAMVEYV
+1023 CQAMVEYV

-1042 LQNLPG
+1042 LQNLPS

-1110 TESRRTFIDVK
+1110 TESRCTFIDVK
-1121 MWDKIYQKQMDVFRD
+1121 MWDKVYQKQMDVFRD
-1136 WIASDKEGILNTL
+1136 WIASDKEGILNAL
-1149 NDTIF
+1149 NDAIF

-1164 NLSSWEMDALCFY
+1164 NLSSWEMEALCFY
-1177 YHPHELIDANT
+1177 YHPHELINANT

-1196 KDLPEVPVVER
+1196 KDLPEVPVIEK

-1302 YAASSGHQL
+1302 YAASPGHQL
-1311 YHITQ
+1311 YRITQ

-1338 NEV
+1338 EV

>member
-43 HEALCAHIDVNE
+43 HEALCAHMDVNE

-125 LKEELRSIYS
+125 LKEELKSIYS

-148 GGELGTSVLNLID
+148 GGELGTAVLNLID

-197 APAKSKDQVAA
+197 APAKSKDQIAA

-221 KLCVGSDSHYLR
+221 KMCVGSDSHYLR

-257 EYCYLMN
+257 EYCYLMD

-269 ENLRAGLPDEVID
+269 ENLRAGLSDEVID
-282 QIFCNSMEMAKKIEF
+282 QIFRNSMEIAKKIEF

-312 DYPKNNR
+312 DYPKNSR

-339 QERYWINQCF
+339 QERYWVNQCF

-466 EIKSERAQYLKEDL
+466 EIKSERAQYLKTDL

-488 GCTMIATFGTETT
+488 GCTMIATFGTETA

-533 PIERGFLW
+533 PIERGLLW
-541 PLQDVIHG
+541 PLQDVVYG
-549 NPEKERKPV
+549 NPEKERKPI

-571 LDIMPNIEGLVN
+571 LDIMLNIEGLVN

-588 ASGVILFNDD
+588 ASGVILFSDD

-622 ESAGNVKYDF
+622 EAAGNVKYDF

-672 FPMDDKDMWKALQDG
+672 FPMDDKDMWKALQEG

-744 IRLWYKEMD
+744 IQLWYKEMD
-753 EAGLSKTEQKILEP
+753 DAGLSKTEQKILEP

-793 FSLAEAN
+793 FSLADAN
-800 TARKIVGKKQMSKIP
+800 TARKIVGKKQIAKIP
-815 ALHDKVLKSARS
+815 ALHEKVLKSARS

-904 LANGITFE
+904 LANGVTFE

-1042 LQNLPG
+1042 LQNLPS

-1110 TESRRTFIDVK
+1110 TESRCTFIDVK
-1121 MWDKIYQKQMDVFRD
+1121 MWDKVYQKQMDVFRD
-1136 WIASDKEGILNTL
+1136 WIASDKEGILNAL
-1149 NDTIF
+1149 NDAIF

-1164 NLSSWEMDALCFY
+1164 NLSSWEMEALCFY
-1177 YHPHELIDANT
+1177 YHPHELINANT

-1196 KDLPEVPVVER
+1196 KDLPEVPVIEK

-1293 REDMFVSRN
+1293 REDMFISRN
-1302 YAASSGHQL
+1302 YAASPGHQL
-1311 YHITQ
+1311 YRITQ

-1338 NEV
+1338 EV

>member
-43 HEALCAHIDVNE
+43 HEALCAHMDVNE

-125 LKEELRSIYS
+125 LKEELKSIYS

-148 GGELGTSVLNLID
+148 GGELGTAVLNLID

-197 APAKSKDQVAA
+197 APAKSKDQIAA

-221 KLCVGSDSHYLR
+221 KMCVGSDSHYLR

-257 EYCYLMN
+257 EYCYLMD

-269 ENLRAGLPDEVID
+269 ENLRAGLSDEVID
-282 QIFCNSMEMAKKIEF
+282 QIFRNSMEITKKIEF

-312 DYPKNNR
+312 DYPKNSL

-339 QERYWINQCF
+339 QERYWVNQCF

-466 EIKSERAQYLKEDL
+466 EIKSERAQYLKTDL

-488 GCTMIATFGTETT
+488 GCTMIATFGTETA

-533 PIERGFLW
+533 PIERGLLW
-541 PLQDVIHG
+541 PLQDVVYG

-558 KPFLSFVNQFPGL
+558 KPFISFVNQFPGL
-571 LDIMPNIEGLVN
+571 LDIMLNIEGLVN

-588 ASGVILFNDD
+588 ASGVILFSDD

-622 ESAGNVKYDF
+622 EAAGNVKYDF

-672 FPMDDKDMWKALQDG
+672 FPMDDKDMWKALQEG

-744 IRLWYKEMD
+744 IQLWYKEMD
-753 EAGLSKTEQKILEP
+753 DAGLSKTEQKILEP

-793 FSLAEAN
+793 FSLADAN
-800 TARKIVGKKQMSKIP
+800 TARKIVGKKQIAKIP
-815 ALHDKVLKSARS
+815 ALHEKVLKSARS

-904 LANGITFE
+904 LANGVTFE

-1008 ISLIKGGAFDSLEPR
+1008 VSLIKGGAFDSLEPR
-1023 YQAMVEYV
+1023 CQAMVEYV

-1042 LQNLPG
+1042 LQNLPS

-1110 TESRRTFIDVK
+1110 TESRCTFIDVK
-1121 MWDKIYQKQMDVFRD
+1121 MWDKVYQKQMDVFRD
-1136 WIASDKEGILNTL
+1136 WIASDKEGILNAL
-1149 NDTIF
+1149 NDAIF

-1164 NLSSWEMDALCFY
+1164 NLSSWEMEALCFY
-1177 YHPHELIDANT
+1177 YHPHELINANT

-1196 KDLPEVPVVER
+1196 KDLPEVPVIEK

-1302 YAASSGHQL
+1302 YAASPGHQL
-1311 YHITQ
+1311 YRITQ

-1338 NEV
+1338 EV